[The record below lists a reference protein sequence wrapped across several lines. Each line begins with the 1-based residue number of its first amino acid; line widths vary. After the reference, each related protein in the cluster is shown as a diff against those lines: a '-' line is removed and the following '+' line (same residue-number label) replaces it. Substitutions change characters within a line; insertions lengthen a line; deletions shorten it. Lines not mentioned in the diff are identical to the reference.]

1 MVDTINFSAATLART
16 RKTKQYFE
24 TRMTAMRLI
33 QSRGES
39 WNLIQCLRDRE
50 VRRQSGEQLDLR
62 IFQANGRARGS
73 STAGS
78 LSSFGGNDS
87 LVDGVTKD
95 GKQHS
100 SPIQTPQR
108 GHLRQQ
114 SSKRHADRF
123 RSSLRGV
130 EYWTIKPEELLADI
144 GWQQVNPHKMVDRWN
159 KPIHPAPHA
168 SDDDRTDGIG
178 SGTSSFEYDRKG
190 HRRYSSDGGVLS
202 PQSSVGISL
211 SKSNSLRIPTVP
223 SFAMSSASLA
233 RSRSRSPSPVRG
245 TPPSKPSHTRQTS
258 DFLDVPRQVRKRI
271 QDKIKGD
278 KTSVSSS
285 HSPTRSVAP
294 SLTSNTENDPFKLN
308 DTTQLARAS
317 TLPPNLRLDMELL
330 KKRRST
336 IASRRTPM
344 SARPSDGRRELAQ
357 TRARLISVGTR
368 ARHYVSNDNNRITPI
383 DKCHRLMGKLSGL
396 NRSLNSSLQRDYV
409 QASTELESSLSAL
422 ESQQSQLSEQV
433 HSALTITR
441 TQVAVQIADIAAEQT
456 SRLLLQV
463 KAVEDKMD
471 ALEYRT
477 NSGWTHE
484 KTLHLVFLVLEY
496 IVMVVLWHLWL
507 LLSVLRIAKQAVG
520 FVWTAMWFVVVGVV
534 RVIRWLFF
542 LQP

>member
-1 MVDTINFSAATLART
+1 MIHFSVATLART
-16 RKTKQYFE
+16 RKTKQHFE
-24 TRMTAMRLI
+24 TRITAMRLI

-50 VRRQSGEQLDLR
+50 VRRQSGELLDLR
-62 IFQANGRARGS
+62 IFQANGRPRES
-73 STAGS
+73 SKAGS

-87 LVDGVTKD
+87 LLDGVTKES
-95 GKQHS
+95 KRHS

-108 GHLRQQ
+108 GHVRQQ
-114 SSKRHADRF
+114 SSKHHADRF
-123 RSSLRGV
+123 RSSMRGV
-130 EYWTIKPEELLADI
+130 EYWTIKPEELLADM

-159 KPIHPAPHA
+159 KPIHPPPLG
-168 SDDDRTDGIG
+168 SDDDKTDGIG
-178 SGTSSFEYDRKG
+178 SATSSFEYDRKG
-190 HRRYSSDGGVLS
+190 HRRYSSDGGLLS

-211 SKSNSLRIPTVP
+211 SKSNSSRIPTVP

-233 RSRSRSPSPVRG
+233 RSRSPSPVRG
-245 TPPSKPSHTRQTS
+245 TPGKPSHTRQTS

-271 QDKIKGD
+271 QEKIKGD
-278 KTSVSSS
+278 KTPLSSRA
-285 HSPTRSVAP
+285 HSPTRSVTP
-294 SLTSNTENDPFKLN
+294 SLTSLNIENDMAK
-308 DTTQLARAS
+308 LARAS
-317 TLPPNLRLDMELL
+317 TLPPTLRLDMEIL

-344 SARPSDGRRELAQ
+344 SARAPDGRRELAR
-357 TRARLISVGTR
+357 TRARLISVGIR
-368 ARHYVSNDNNRITPI
+368 ARHFVSNDNNRITPI
-383 DKCHRLMGKLSGL
+383 DKCHRLMGKISGL
-396 NRSLNSSLQRDYV
+396 NRSVNSSLHHDYV
-409 QASTELESSLSAL
+409 QASTDLESSLSAL
-422 ESQQSQLSEQV
+422 ESQQTQLSEQV
-433 HSALTITR
+433 HSALQTTR
-441 TQVAVQIADIAAEQT
+441 TQIAVQIADIAAEQT

-520 FVWTAMWFVVVGVV
+520 LVWMALWFVVVGVV
-534 RVIRWLFF
+534 RLIRWLFF